1 MREDLEEYRRAVD
14 EFHKALRKLNTYK
27 KTRTHSYFSIYDECF
42 IKIYEEENGQPG
54 KRLVSVSDEEDI
66 ATYMMATREIN
77 QLIKREEEKREK
89 SNIDSGS
96 RAVDLGNP
104 VYMQHIP
111 EREKAT
117 V

>member
-1 MREDLEEYRRAVD
+1 MRENLEEYQRAVD

-27 KTRTHSYFSIYDECF
+27 KTRNHSYFSLYNDCF
-42 IKIYEEENGQPG
+42 IKIYEEENGQLG

-66 ATYMMATREIN
+66 ATYMMATREIKK
-77 QLIKREEEKREK
+77 LIKREEEKREK

-96 RAVDLGNP
+96 RAVDLGNT